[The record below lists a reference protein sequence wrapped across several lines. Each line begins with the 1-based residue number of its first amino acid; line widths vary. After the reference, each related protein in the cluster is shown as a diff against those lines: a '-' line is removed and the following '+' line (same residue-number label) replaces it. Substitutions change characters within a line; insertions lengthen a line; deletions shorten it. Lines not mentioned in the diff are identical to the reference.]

1 MACLFESANMFVLC
15 GHLNALTLFMN
26 VLARMENQHYDN
38 DQWAYDLV
46 ANIDHQLPNCQE
58 SPHVCCQVFF
68 FVCISFCMTN

>member
-1 MACLFESANMFVLC
+1 MACLFESANMFVLY

-46 ANIDHQLPNCQE
+46 ANIDHQLPNYQE
-58 SPHVCCQVFF
+58 SPNVCCQVFF
-68 FVCISFCMTN
+68 LFVFPSV